1 MTLKVS
7 VKIKQ
12 NRLPGISKRV
22 NNLAT
27 DTARE
32 SAELTATLAKQ
43 MVPVDSG
50 DLKESIRVEQDGDGY
65 VAAPHTDYDIFV
77 EYGTSDTPAQPYMT
91 PAAER
96 GGNMFLNNSREVWKK
111 AV

>member
-7 VKIKQ
+7 VKVKQ
-12 NRLPGISKRV
+12 NKLPGISKRV
-22 NNLAT
+22 NALAT

-32 SAELTATLAKQ
+32 SAELTAMLAKQ

-50 DLKESIRVEQDGDGY
+50 DLKESINVTKEGDSY
-65 VAAPHTDYDIFV
+65 SVAPHTDYDIFV
-77 EYGTSDTPAQPYMT
+77 EFGTSDTPAQPYMT
-91 PAAER
+91 PASER
-96 GGNMFLNNSREVWKK
+96 GGNIFLNNSKEIWSK